1 MLHPDELL
9 RRLTSAQLAEWAAFF
24 RIEPDA
30 DQRSD
35 SLAAQQLAMLGNIN
49 RSEHKAE
56 PFEPHDFMP
65 WIEKPV
71 AAEVVEPLDAQQ
83 QATRL
88 KALFSKTSK
97 D

>member
-1 MLHPDELL
+1 M

-30 DQRSD
+30 DFRAD

-49 RSEHKAE
+49 RSDSKTE
-56 PFEPHDFMP
+56 PFEPRDFMP
-65 WIEKPV
+65 WIDKPK
-71 AAEVVEPLDAQQ
+71 AEPVLEEIDAQTQ
-83 QATRL
+83 TERL
-88 KALFSKTSK
+88 KALFSKQWK

>member
-1 MLHPDELL
+1 M

-65 WIEKPV
+65 WLEKPQAV
-71 AAEVVEPLDAQQ
+71 EVVEPLDAQQ

>member
-1 MLHPDELL
+1 M

-30 DQRSD
+30 DFRAD

-49 RSEHKAE
+49 RSETKTD

-65 WIEKPV
+65 WVETPK
-71 AAEVVEPLDAQQ
+71 AETVVEAIDAQT

-88 KALFSKTSK
+88 KALLSKTSK

>member
-1 MLHPDELL
+1 VLHPDELL
-9 RRLTSAQLAEWAAFF
+9 RRLTSAQIAEWAAFF

-30 DQRSD
+30 DARSD

-49 RSEHKAE
+49 RSEQKTE

-65 WIEKPV
+65 WIEKPKAV
-71 AAEVVEPLDAQQ
+71 QVIEPLDAQA

-88 KALFSKTSK
+88 KALISKKSK

>member
-1 MLHPDELL
+1 LL
-9 RRLTSAQLAEWAAFF
+9 RRLTSAQLAEWAAYF

-30 DQRSD
+30 DLRSD

-49 RSEHKAE
+49 RSEHKTE

-65 WIEKPV
+65 WVEIPKTEP
-71 AAEVVEPLDAQQ
+71 VVEAIDAQTQ
-83 QATRL
+83 TVRL
-88 KALFSKTSK
+88 KALFSKTTK

>member
-1 MLHPDELL
+1 M
-9 RRLTSAQLAEWAAFF
+9 RRLTSAQLAEWAAYF

-30 DQRSD
+30 DHRSD

-49 RSEHKAE
+49 RAESKTE
-56 PFEPHDFMP
+56 PFEPQDFMP
-65 WIEKPV
+65 WIEKPK
-71 AAEVVEPLDAQQ
+71 APETAEPLDAQH

-88 KALFSKTSK
+88 KALLSKTSK

>member
-1 MLHPDELL
+1 
-9 RRLTSAQLAEWAAFF
+9 
-24 RIEPDA
+24 
-30 DQRSD
+30 
-35 SLAAQQLAMLGNIN
+35 MLGNIN

>member
-1 MLHPDELL
+1 M

-30 DQRSD
+30 DFRAD

-49 RSEHKAE
+49 RSETKTD

-65 WIEKPV
+65 WVETPK
-71 AAEVVEPLDAQQ
+71 AETVVEAIDAQT